1 MPSVIQPTLVQP
13 AALASP
19 VTVIAPGVV
28 VPPPIVLQTPAL
40 GKPAPIPVPLVP
52 VTTAALDVKSG
63 LTAMSVIGSTNGKT
77 ESQEELQKKLLDE
90 VEPQTLQQ
98 QESLSIKGQSARHLV
113 MQRLMRPRESRVVI
127 LRNMVGPEDV
137 DEMLQEEIQEECSK
151 YGSVDRVV
159 IYNEKQ
165 SENEDDDAEIIVKI
179 FVEFTASFG
188 KFLVFLLLQIV
199 SKLCLFI
206 TIAEAEKA
214 REALNGRYFGGRL
227 VRAEVYDQSLFDH
240 QDYSG

>member
-1 MPSVIQPTLVQP
+1 MDSITSTVLGLSTANATPALNRLSAVMAPMQTVIQPQLMQPLAPQLAVQQ
-13 AALASP
+13 S
-19 VTVIAPGVV
+19 VVAPTGVL
-28 VPPPIVLQTPAL
+28 VPPPMVVTPVL
-40 GKPAPIPVPLVP
+40 GKPAPIPVPVAPQATPGLATLSPGLPNLV
-52 VTTAALDVKSG
+52 AG
-63 LTAMSVIGSTNGKT
+63 TNGKA

-90 VEPQTLQQ
+90 AEPQTLQQ

-179 FVEFTASFG
+179 FVEFTAAYG
-188 KFLVFLLLQIV
+188 K
-199 SKLCLFI
+199 KDCL
-206 TIAEAEKA
+206 
-214 REALNGRYFGGRL
+214 
-227 VRAEVYDQSLFDH
+227 
-240 QDYSG
+240 